1 MGALCGKCP
10 ADSYA
15 HEQPLWA
22 PYVGSARLTLAA
34 QHRCG
39 EAHGGSMYSQAMVS
53 PALMHNLGLPSGL
66 PWLKAS
72 HARVIGSLKRAESSP
87 ALGCSSGKHGAV
99 SCLQGMV
106 ERILTQT
113 APDSLCSQEVKGIKR
128 ALYFAAARARRR
140 RAIVRACSCRSL
152 SLA

>member
-66 PWLKAS
+66 PWLKVS
-72 HARVIGSLKRAESSP
+72 RARVIGSLKRAESSP
-87 ALGCSSGKHGAV
+87 ALGCSPGKHGAV
-99 SCLQGMV
+99 SCLPGAV

-113 APDSLCSQEVKGIKR
+113 APVSLVLHRRSKGSSVNS
-128 ALYFAAARARRR
+128 AVVAFGLE
-140 RAIVRACSCRSL
+140 
-152 SLA
+152 